1 MFLPKA
7 WLRHEMTQHSKCFS
21 FFPPLKRA
29 LKPIRIFCFWYEV
42 VVAYNNHTWSG
53 TSFKSMKKNNWDAAK
68 CVKRDM
74 FQRNYKPPT
83 HKLAYQKPNMKN
95 EVLTALSCKC
105 DLTFRPPEACRLHF
119 CGELGRFRFWFSSM
133 LLKNGRLRGQ
143 LNGFVW
149 SALLS
154 NHWVFYNVFIR
165 RGYLEAIIY
174 ASAKHLVYVLHF

>member
-7 WLRHEMTQHSKCFS
+7 WLCAMKWLNIPNAFLSFLLSKGLLSQLEYSAFGTRWLLPIIITHGLAPVLNQWRKITEMLLS
-21 FFPPLKRA
+21 
-29 LKPIRIFCFWYEV
+29 
-42 VVAYNNHTWSG
+42 
-53 TSFKSMKKNNWDAAK
+53 
-68 CVKRDM
+68 DM

-154 NHWVFYNVFIR
+154 NHWVFYNVFVR
-165 RGYLEAIIY
+165 RGYLEAVIY